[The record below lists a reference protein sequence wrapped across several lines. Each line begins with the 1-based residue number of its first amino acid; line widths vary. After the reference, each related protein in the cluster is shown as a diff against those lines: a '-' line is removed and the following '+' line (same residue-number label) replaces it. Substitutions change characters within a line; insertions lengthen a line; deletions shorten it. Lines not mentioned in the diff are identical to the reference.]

1 MPYFHVP
8 HLHLTSS
15 LQVLILS
22 ENTDSS
28 QQCDIS
34 GRSGR
39 DSQIEGA
46 YYDGGK
52 ERYGNQSQRRFWSKD
67 SLALPVSV
75 CPAPL
80 LNFWKDFC
88 WITQMLL
95 NHYFNWQNN
104 KKMENYRVHLIFSK
118 LHYILRQYSVVSVK
132 ERLNPTLIQNFRE
145 MFNTFMV
152 VLDNVQPREAVKG
165 SLRAGLKNLYSTF
178 FLEPAVPFT
187 FFLLYDCLFG

>member
-1 MPYFHVP
+1 
-8 HLHLTSS
+8 
-15 LQVLILS
+15 
-22 ENTDSS
+22 
-28 QQCDIS
+28 
-34 GRSGR
+34 
-39 DSQIEGA
+39 
-46 YYDGGK
+46 
-52 ERYGNQSQRRFWSKD
+52 
-67 SLALPVSV
+67 
-75 CPAPL
+75 
-80 LNFWKDFC
+80 
-88 WITQMLL
+88 MLV